1 MWQSQKIIN
10 SKNVYINKEGSENE
24 IVTQKNSGLTYHRDA
39 NIPSVN
45 LYTELC
51 IHLVIVKTSSA
62 KIPMCLNINMKTEV
76 KDP

>member
-1 MWQSQKIIN
+1 MLQSQKIID

-45 LYTELC
+45 LF
-51 IHLVIVKTSSA
+51 
-62 KIPMCLNINMKTEV
+62 
-76 KDP
+76 